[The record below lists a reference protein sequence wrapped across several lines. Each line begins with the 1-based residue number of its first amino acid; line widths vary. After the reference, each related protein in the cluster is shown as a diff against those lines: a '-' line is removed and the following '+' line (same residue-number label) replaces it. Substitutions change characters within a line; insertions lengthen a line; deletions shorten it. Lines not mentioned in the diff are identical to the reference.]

1 MHHFSDIVWKGVP
14 AVGFVYDLTDY
25 ESIEDLYII
34 TDILITDYS
43 SVMFDYAVLD
53 RPMLFFTYDL
63 DEYRDKLRGFNIDIE
78 KEAPGPLLYTS
89 DEVLDAIEHLDET
102 IENSKQRVD
111 AFHETYIPYECE
123 NSSEKVFNMMQG
135 K

>member
-1 MHHFSDIVWKGVP
+1 M
-14 AVGFVYDLTDY
+14 YDLTDY

-89 DEVLDAIEHLDET
+89 DE
-102 IENSKQRVD
+102 
-111 AFHETYIPYECE
+111 C
-123 NSSEKVFNMMQG
+123 
-135 K
+135 

>member
-1 MHHFSDIVWKGVP
+1 M
-14 AVGFVYDLTDY
+14 YDLTDY

-111 AFHETYIPYECE
+111 AFHECE